1 MATPIP
7 SNAARFTL
15 DEIAEATGGRVV
27 GEGSLAIESVFT
39 DSRQARPGGL
49 FVALRGER
57 FDAHRFLGDV
67 DAAAALVSDE
77 SAEGPASRVVVEDTT
92 EALGAIAQAHRLRW
106 GQGGGR
112 VVAITGSAG
121 KTSTKAMT
129 AAALRGA
136 GLRVRATE
144 GNLNNLVGVPM
155 TLLTLTGEDE
165 IAVIEMG
172 TSAPGEIAALAAY
185 ALPDVALVTG
195 VSEAHTAGLGGIEGV
210 LEEKASLY
218 AILEEEDVA
227 VVNVDDRRLSRVH
240 VDARRLEFGTS
251 EEAEVRLLE
260 WGFDGLKTV
269 ARVDVA
275 GTRVEVRTALLGE
288 AAARNA
294 TAALAIAHALGADV
308 RRAAAA
314 LADLVPVAGRMSPQL
329 RADGLLVLDDS
340 YNANPAS
347 MRMAIDTA
355 EAIARSRG
363 AHLWAVL
370 GDMKELGG
378 STEAAHRRLLEYAF
392 SRARLVLVGPEMEA
406 ARAELDLDVVSVAL
420 ASDVRLEVGAGDVVL
435 VKGSRSMAL
444 ERVVTSLAGV
454 AA

>member
-7 SNAARFTL
+7 SNAACFTL

-27 GEGSLAIESVFT
+27 GDGGLAIEGVFT
-39 DSRQARPGGL
+39 DSRSSRPEGL

-57 FDAHRFLGDV
+57 FDAHRFLADV

-77 SAEGPASRVVVEDTT
+77 SADGPKHRVVVEDTT

-112 VVAITGSAG
+112 LVAITGSAG

-155 TLLTLTGEDE
+155 TLLTLTDDDQV
-165 IAVIEMG
+165 AVVEMG

-218 AILEEEDVA
+218 AVLEEEDVA
-227 VVNVDDRRLSRVH
+227 IVNVDDRRLSRVH
-240 VDARRLEFGTS
+240 VDARRVEFGTS
-251 EEAEVRLLE
+251 EEAEVRLIE
-260 WGFDGLKTV
+260 WSFEELRTL
-269 ARVDVA
+269 ARIDVA
-275 GTRVEVRTALLGE
+275 GTVVEVRTALLGE

-294 TAALAIAHALGADV
+294 TAALAIAYALDADV
-308 RRAAAA
+308 RMAAAA
-314 LADLVPVAGRMSPQL
+314 LAELGPVAGRMSPQL

-347 MRMAIDTA
+347 TRMALDTA
-355 EAIARSRG
+355 AAIARSRG

-378 STEAAHRRLLEYAF
+378 ASDAAHRRLLEYAF
-392 SRARLVLVGPEMEA
+392 PRARLVLVGAEMEA
-406 ARAELDLDVVSVAL
+406 ARADLDLDVMSVSL

-444 ERVVTSLAGV
+444 EQVVTSLAGV